1 MKKFLFSTA
10 LFLSLT
16 SFSQTLLRGPYLQSL
31 TNNSIK
37 IMWRTSDS
45 TNSVVKYGNSPTSLT
60 NTITDNARLKNHIIK
75 IPSLNTKTR
84 YYYSVGY
91 DAIVLAGGNEQ
102 HHFTTAINPGDTTTG
117 FKFWVT
123 GDFGGGNNEQIKV
136 RRWFEN
142 YLQSNVVDSWLWLG
156 DNVYNDGTDA
166 EYSAK
171 VFDKVYGYDSIFRFL
186 PFYPIPGNHDYN
198 SVNGTEDVNLHKGPY
213 FDMVEVFKNGEMGG
227 VPSTMEAYYSY
238 DYGNTH
244 FLALNSEMYRVM
256 VFWDVLPTAIQF
268 KNWLIN
274 DLKNSNGKFKVAY
287 WHQPPYSKGS
297 HDSDDFFEV
306 FMIAMREKI
315 LPILEQY
322 GVDLVLCG
330 HSHVYERSYLLNKHY
345 GNSGSFNRNTMLVDS
360 SSGNPDSNRTYLK
373 YTYGTNKDK
382 GTVYSVVGNSG
393 KSESE
398 NGKMHPAMY
407 KKFAADKG
415 VGSMILEVKGNVL
428 TGTYYKENGELFDK
442 FRIIKKDSVSI
453 ISGVKN
459 NSSVNELKVYPNP
472 FTNSLMVEF
481 NSKEVKPTSIA
492 VQNVIGQ
499 LLVETLWSGRSV
511 AGINKIEINSLEG
524 LPSGEYIISIKQND
538 DIVSEKLVKF

>member
-1 MKKFLFSTA
+1 MKKLLLSIAVIFSVT
-10 LFLSLT
+10 T
-16 SFSQTLLRGPYLQSL
+16 YSQTLLRGPYLQSA

-45 TNSVVKYGNSPTSLT
+45 SNSVVRYGDSPSSLT
-60 NTITDNARLKNHIIK
+60 NIITDNARLKNHIVK
-75 IPSLNTKTR
+75 ISGLSSKTK

-91 DAIVLAGGNEQ
+91 DATVLAGGNEQ
-102 HHFTTAINPGDTTTG
+102 HHFVTAINPGDSTTG

-171 VFDKVYGYDSIFRFL
+171 VFDNVYGYDSIFRFL

-198 SVNGTEDVNLHKGPY
+198 SVNGTEDASTHRGPY

-227 VPSTMEAYYSY
+227 IPSNMEAYYSY

-244 FLALNSEMYRVM
+244 FLALNSEMYRVLA
-256 VFWDVLPTAIQF
+256 FWDVLPTAIQF

-274 DLKNSNGKFKVAY
+274 DLKNSGGKFKVAY

-297 HDSDDFFEV
+297 HDSDDFWEV
-306 FMIAMREKI
+306 FMIAMREKVV
-315 LPILEQY
+315 PILEQY

-330 HSHVYERSYLLNKHY
+330 HSHVYERSYLINKHY
-345 GNSGSFNRNTMLVDS
+345 GNSGTFNRNTMLIDS
-360 SSGNPDSNRTYLK
+360 TSGNPDNNRTYIK
-373 YTYGTNKDK
+373 YTYGANKDK
-382 GTVYSVVGNSG
+382 GTVYSIVGNSG
-393 KSESE
+393 KSEAE
-398 NGKMHPAMY
+398 NGEMHPVMY
-407 KKFAADKG
+407 KKYAADKG
-415 VGSMILEVKGNVL
+415 VGSMILEVKGSVL
-428 TGTYYKENGELFDK
+428 TATYYKENGEIFDK
-442 FRIIKKDSVSI
+442 FRIVKQDSVAI

-459 NSSVNELKVYPNP
+459 NTSVNDLKIYPNP

-481 NSKEVKPTSIA
+481 DGKEIKPTSISI
-492 VQNVIGQ
+492 QNIVGQ
-499 LLVETLWSGRSV
+499 LIVQTIWNGKSTVGK
-511 AGINKIEINSLEG
+511 NKIELNNLQD
-524 LPSGEYIISIKQND
+524 LPAGEYIISIKQNE
-538 DIVSEKLVKF
+538 DIVSEKLVKL

>member
-1 MKKFLFSTA
+1 MKKL
-10 LFLSLT
+10 LLSLAVIF
-16 SFSQTLLRGPYLQSL
+16 SVAAYSQTLLRGPYLQSL

-45 TNSVVKYGNSPTSLT
+45 SNAVVRYGDSPSSLT
-60 NTITDNARLKNHIIK
+60 NIITDNARLKNHIVK
-75 IPSLNTKTR
+75 ISGLSSKTK

-91 DAIVLAGGNEQ
+91 DVTVLAGGNEQ
-102 HHFTTAINPGDTTTG
+102 HHFVTAINPGDSTTG

-171 VFDKVYGYDSIFRFL
+171 VFDNVYGYDSIFRFL

-198 SVNGTEDVNLHKGPY
+198 SVNGTEDANTHRGPY

-227 VPSTMEAYYSY
+227 IPSNMEAYYSY

-244 FLALNSEMYRVM
+244 FLALNSEMYRVLA
-256 VFWDVLPTAIQF
+256 FWDVLPTAIQF

-274 DLKNSNGKFKVAY
+274 DLKNSGGKFKVAY

-297 HDSDDFFEV
+297 HDSDDFWEV
-306 FMIAMREKI
+306 FMIAMREKVV
-315 LPILEQY
+315 PILEQY

-330 HSHVYERSYLLNKHY
+330 HSHVYERSYLINKHY
-345 GNSGSFNRNTMLVDS
+345 GNSGTFNRNTMLIDS
-360 SSGNPDSNRTYLK
+360 TSGNPDNNRTYIK
-373 YTYGTNKDK
+373 YTYGANKDK
-382 GTVYSVVGNSG
+382 GTVYSIVGNSG
-393 KSESE
+393 KSEAE
-398 NGKMHPAMY
+398 NGEMHPVMY
-407 KKFAADKG
+407 KKYAADKG
-415 VGSMILEVKGNVL
+415 VGSMILEVKGSVL
-428 TGTYYKENGELFDK
+428 TATYYKENGEIFDK
-442 FRIIKKDSVSI
+442 FRIVKQDSVAI

-459 NSSVNELKVYPNP
+459 NTSVNDLKIYPNP

-481 NSKEVKPTSIA
+481 DGKEIKPTSISI
-492 VQNVIGQ
+492 QNIVGQ
-499 LLVETLWSGRSV
+499 LIVQTIWNGKSIVGK
-511 AGINKIEINSLEG
+511 NKIELNNLQD
-524 LPSGEYIISIKQND
+524 LPAGEYIISIKQNE
-538 DIVSEKLVKF
+538 DIVSEKLVKL